1 MRRKIKMSNED
12 EAMIIFEICVL
23 LVIVLLVS
31 FGCERNK
38 EVNILR
44 AKAIKAGVA
53 TMTYNIETGN
63 EEFLFD
69 VGKQNNE

>member
-1 MRRKIKMSNED
+1 MSDED
-12 EAMIIFEICVL
+12 ETMTTFHLCVL
-23 LVIVLLVS
+23 LVIILLII

-63 EEFLFD
+63 EEFVFD
-69 VGKQNNE
+69 VGKQTNE